1 MLLRLLSRQSVK
13 VENLKR
19 KQYNRKIKKKK
30 SFLFIIKQANAK
42 YYRFSRSDDCSK
54 SLNSH
59 FHVSLYHFQTNRIG
73 KKSIR
78 MLWKRTLLPCDR

>member
-30 SFLFIIKQANAK
+30 FIIKQANAK

-59 FHVSLYHFQTNRIG
+59 FHVSLYHF
-73 KKSIR
+73 S
-78 MLWKRTLLPCDR
+78 DE